1 MRGLEELRVKE
12 SDRLAAVA
20 AGLKAN
26 GVRVSETDD
35 GLIVEG
41 AGADGVPGGG
51 QVATHMDHRIAMSFL
66 VMGLAAR
73 APVTVDDGSMIATSF
88 PNFQTLMGALG
99 ADIEAAPELSIVIA
113 IDGTSACGK
122 GTLARQLARHYGF
135 AHLDSGAL
143 YRLVALGVIDAGGD
157 PSNVAG
163 CGPVRPHHRSGRRHR
178 YPLALGRRGR
188 GGVAGGRDARGPLGD
203 HAVPARFCG
212 APAGGAPGA
221 VIDGRDIGTV
231 ICPDATAK
239 LFVDA
244 RPAVRALRRWL
255 ELKGQPQ
262 GLDDAASPA
271 DVEEVEQEL
280 LARDERDRSRK
291 TAPLRQA
298 EDAVLLDTSD
308 LDIETAFAKA
318 LDLVNDRIEKAL
330 AARPRG

>member
-1 MRGLEELRVKE
+1 
-12 SDRLAAVA
+12 
-20 AGLKAN
+20 
-26 GVRVSETDD
+26 
-35 GLIVEG
+35 
-41 AGADGVPGGG
+41 
-51 QVATHMDHRIAMSFL
+51 MS
-66 VMGLAAR
+66 V
-73 APVTVDDGSMIATSF
+73 
-88 PNFQTLMGALG
+88 
-99 ADIEAAPELSIVIA
+99 VIA

-122 GTLARQLARHYGF
+122 GTLARRLARHFGF

-157 PSNVAG
+157 PSNVEDAVRSARIID
-163 CGPVRPHHRSGRRHR
+163 PVGGTDIRLRS
-178 YPLALGRRGR
+178 
-188 GGVAGGRDARGPLGD
+188 VAVGEAASRVAAMPEVRSAIMQFQRDFAAHP
-203 HAVPARFCG
+203 P
-212 APAGGAPGA
+212 GGAPGA

-244 RPAVRALRRWL
+244 RPGVRALRRWL
-255 ELKGQPQ
+255 ELKAQPQ
-262 GLDDAASPA
+262 EGSDPA
-271 DVEEVEQEL
+271 FPVDVEEVEQEL

-291 TAPLRQA
+291 VAPLRQA